1 MTRTW
6 VLELAQFN
14 ITVNAIAPGG
24 IETDMLRKMRL
35 IDSVEEQDLL
45 TKIPLSRFGKP
56 DEVAALVSLLTSD
69 DGGFIT
75 GQILS
80 IDGGASI

>member
-1 MTRTW
+1 LTRTW